1 MTPTRQQRIAKA
13 KFWQRIKNNQA
24 LLPDEMDDHEL
35 ARVAGSLE
43 LQIALKKVEF
53 REWFLDVQINQA
65 MLEVGVDVAIKR
77 LIDICEMTGAD
88 LVGKE
93 AEAKT
98 SDQVRAAEILL
109 RYAGYG
115 PSAAK
120 AETVKD
126 ISNMSSHELDN
137 FIDSKVRKLK
147 KT

>member
-1 MTPTRQQRIAKA
+1 
-13 KFWQRIKNNQA
+13 
-24 LLPDEMDDHEL
+24 MDDHEL

-43 LQIALKKVEF
+43 LQLALKKAEF

-120 AETVKD
+120 AETAKD
-126 ISNMSSHELDN
+126 INNMSSHELDN